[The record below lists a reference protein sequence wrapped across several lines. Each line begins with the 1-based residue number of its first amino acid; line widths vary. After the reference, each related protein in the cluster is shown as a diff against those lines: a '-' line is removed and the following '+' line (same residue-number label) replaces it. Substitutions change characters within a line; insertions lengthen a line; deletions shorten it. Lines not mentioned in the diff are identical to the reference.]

1 MDVDFYLED
10 IMTTLF
16 TSLLKCISTLLQT
29 NYHYSQHQSVMDHS
43 YSLAPMFSLEQSDD
57 GRSL

>member
-1 MDVDFYLED
+1 
-10 IMTTLF
+10 MTTLF
-16 TSLLKCISTLLQT
+16 TSLFKCISTLLQA